1 MMPADLGR
9 TGVGVPMDATDFRA
23 AEAFYE
29 PQSPDLW
36 LSLSPALVLVLLL
49 LGAAAFLG
57 GLWLGRRR
65 RPAED
70 ATADVWKAIDGA
82 CQAAMKAN
90 SDALPDKARALRQA
104 VEDRLGPVL
113 RLSDGLAKPVKALD
127 EALKARV
134 AVDPA
139 DKPSHGDH
147 GHGPGHGAAPAAV
160 TVVSNSHVV
169 IKDGRAA
176 AKPHEDK
183 PGDHD
188 GAHGPATKDG
198 HHGPAKPHEPPR
210 MRDMTVE
217 ERADALRRAVSRLN
231 DHWCQKAVRLAEL
244 RAARRALIRTAPL
257 PKAPVWTQPKA

>member
-1 MMPADLGR
+1 M
-9 TGVGVPMDATDFRA
+9 GVPMDATDFRA

-29 PQSPDLW
+29 PSSPDLW
-36 LSLSPALVLVLLL
+36 LSLSPALVLALAL
-49 LGAAAFLG
+49 LGLAAFLG
-57 GLWLGRRR
+57 GLWLGNRR

-70 ATADVWKAIDGA
+70 ATADIWKAIDTA

-90 SDALPDKARALRQA
+90 SDALPDKARALQRA
-104 VEDRLGPVL
+104 FEDRLGPVL
-113 RLSDGLAKPVKALD
+113 LLSNGLTKPIKELD
-127 EALKARV
+127 EALKARI

-139 DKPSHGDH
+139 AKPGHGHGDH
-147 GHGPGHGAAPAAV
+147 SHGHGHAALPAAV

-176 AKPHEDK
+176 QTPPDGKPDAHDADSHGAGTPKGGHDAAKPHD
-183 PGDHD
+183 
-188 GAHGPATKDG
+188 
-198 HHGPAKPHEPPR
+198 PPK

-217 ERADALRRAVSRLN
+217 ERADALRRAVSRVN

-257 PKAPVWTQPKA
+257 PKAPVWAQPKP